1 MRLTMQQALVAA
13 IAEEMRADPNVF
25 VMGEDVGAF
34 GGPLRSTA
42 GLFEEFGPERVRDM
56 PMSESAIV
64 GAAVGAALQGKRPV
78 VDLMFLEFLG
88 LIMQQLFDAGA
99 MHYYSGGAVSVPMVV
114 RGKYGVGP
122 HHGHQYDLHTWA
134 VNTPGVKVVAPATPS
149 DAKGLM
155 RAAIRDPNPVLFLEH
170 MALYHAGR
178 EEVSE
183 DPGFTVPIGSARVAR
198 VGADVSIFASAMM
211 VKQAMRA
218 AKALEAD
225 GIDAEIID
233 LRTIAPLDADTVLA
247 SARKTGRVIVACE
260 AIRTGGSAN
269 DVSALVAE
277 EAFDA
282 LHAPVQRVV
291 PAPMPVPFHRALEGR
306 YLPGAED
313 IARAARVACDHAAA
327 RRSAQ

>member
-1 MRLTMQQALVAA
+1 
-13 IAEEMRADPNVF
+13 
-25 VMGEDVGAF
+25 MGEDVGAF

-42 GLFEEFGPERVRDM
+42 GLFEEFGPDRVRDM

-122 HHGHQYDLHTWA
+122 HHGHQYDLHSWA
-134 VNTPGVKVVAPATPS
+134 VNTPGIKVVAPATPS

-183 DPGFTVPIGSARVAR
+183 DPDFLVPLGTARVAR
-198 VGADVSIFASAMM
+198 KGADVSIFASAMM
-211 VKQAMRA
+211 VKQALRA
-218 AKALEAD
+218 AGALEAE
-225 GIDAEIID
+225 GIDAEVVD
-233 LRTIAPLDADTVLA
+233 LRTLAPLDADTILA
-247 SARKTGRVIVACE
+247 SVRKTGRAVVACE

-277 EAFDA
+277 QAFDV
-282 LHAPVQRVV
+282 LRAPVRRVV
-291 PAPMPVPFHRALEGR
+291 PPPMPVPFHRALEGR
-306 YLPGAED
+306 YLPGADEIAD
-313 IARAARVACDHAAA
+313 AARALHDSGAA
-327 RRSAQ
+327 RRLAE